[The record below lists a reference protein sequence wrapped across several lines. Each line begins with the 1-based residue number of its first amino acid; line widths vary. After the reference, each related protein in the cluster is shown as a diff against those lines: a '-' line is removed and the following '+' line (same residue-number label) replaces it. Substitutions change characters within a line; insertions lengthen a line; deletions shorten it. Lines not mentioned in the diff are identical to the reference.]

1 MGDSGDG
8 DQETDTTG
16 MRIDTK
22 TKTETETRAHDQP
35 ASPRIEEGT
44 TEAEAAPLHNID
56 ASTSLAA
63 DTVELLET
71 RLRRLEFM
79 LTGDISWTGE
89 VVGLNPVSVLDDTVS
104 ARMEALENEL
114 LKLMAKVPAVKD
126 VLNICMAYSSTRSRS
141 HTHSHIAFS

>member
-1 MGDSGDG
+1 MADSSEDG
-8 DQETDTTG
+8 KTAGVAGTG
-16 MRIDTK
+16 TP
-22 TKTETETRAHDQP
+22 TNT
-35 ASPRIEEGT
+35 ASPGTEEENAAG
-44 TEAEAAPLHNID
+44 AAPLQSID
-56 ASTSLAA
+56 TSTSLAA

-71 RLRRLEFM
+71 RLRRLEFL

-126 VLNICMAYSSTRSRS
+126 VLNICMFDPITSMTFPTALN
-141 HTHSHIAFS
+141 